1 MKRKLTNIKGSAA
14 AIAMVALL
22 ISPFAYAQGL
32 TPIKNNGYRFVT
44 KQYEK
49 PEVLVKLVT
58 FKTREEFRAEAR
70 KRGITNDSIAAFS
83 VLSTKK
89 DECTIYIIDPLTKFN
104 PEMVGHEML
113 HCFYGQWHLNN
124 ELK

>member
-1 MKRKLTNIKGSAA
+1 
-14 AIAMVALL
+14 MVAMAILL
-22 ISPFAYAQGL
+22 ISTTAYAQGL
-32 TPIKNNGYRFVT
+32 TPVKNNGYRFVT
-44 KQYEK
+44 KEYEK
-49 PEVLVKLVT
+49 QTVQVKLVT
-58 FKTREEFRAEAR
+58 FKNREEFKAEAR
-70 KRGITNDSIAAFS
+70 KRGIKNDSIAAFS

-124 ELK
+124 DQK